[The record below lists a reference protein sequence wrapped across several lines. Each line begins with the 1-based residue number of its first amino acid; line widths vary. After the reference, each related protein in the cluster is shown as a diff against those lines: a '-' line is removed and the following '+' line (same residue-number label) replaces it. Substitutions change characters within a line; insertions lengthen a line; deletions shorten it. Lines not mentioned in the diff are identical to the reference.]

1 MPVPLRELD
10 RWRRSALR
18 RGFVARRRAV
28 HCWRGGLERTGAA
41 QQDRQGELWV
51 AVGRPAAALAPAPSS
66 HATRWRCTAHA
77 RAKVPW
83 STTSTL
89 DTYTGGRQRTQDT
102 RRPSGRA
109 ARQPNMLTT
118 PSVAV
123 TGWTERGPPLCPQMH
138 FGVNAQ
144 HLRTDDCESSPRR
157 TRPQPV
163 AIGRQLETFPTTID
177 RAEWCRHRNS
187 QLKVLSTGFLHQQSS
202 AHPQGLASRFQ
213 DQTMIPPALRL
224 RDA

>member
-102 RRPSGRA
+102 RHPSGRA

-123 TGWTERGPPLCPQMH
+123 TGWTERGPPLRPQMH

-163 AIGRQLETFPTTID
+163 AISRPLETFQRPSITRSGVD
-177 RAEWCRHRNS
+177 
-187 QLKVLSTGFLHQQSS
+187 TGI
-202 AHPQGLASRFQ
+202 AS
-213 DQTMIPPALRL
+213 
-224 RDA
+224 